1 MVMSLIG
8 MLGVAMIASSGVSL
22 EKGAAE
28 MSLAMER
35 VWEMEETLLQKQDV
49 ETIIRSYAPN
59 LSSETVQAYAEAI
72 ITNSNEYNVD
82 PVLVT
87 AMIWQESRFRHDAIS
102 NKGARGLL
110 QIMPRTARGMGIDPD
125 RLFEPSTNLKAGI
138 EYLSKLRKKYGNL
151 RLGIIAYN
159 QGEGN
164 VSKSQYTPHYY
175 TRVMAHY
182 DQMNRLL
189 RSKQNDFEQAGRR

>member
-1 MVMSLIG
+1 